1 MLECVHFPR
10 SVFWGFN
17 CQFQVWRLPHFII
30 GHSVFDIGYSG
41 RKLALHIG
49 YSYLPAVPL
58 APHSQHNSAKL
69 QVLFDVPTRL
79 KLYYYTKAQIRKQ

>member
-1 MLECVHFPR
+1 MA
-10 SVFWGFN
+10 SY
-17 CQFQVWRLPHFII
+17 FII
-30 GHSVFDIGYSG
+30 GHSLFDIGYSG